1 MTLQTEFRNAMAQLG
16 SAVSVIT
23 TDGPAGKFG
32 FTASAVCSVTDSP
45 PTLLV
50 CMNRNSFANEHFKR
64 NGTLCV
70 NVLSSDH
77 QDLSGIFANA
87 SLRSE
92 ERFGYDS
99 WQVLASGAPVLSS
112 SVASFDCLIDTC
124 HEVGSHSVFYC
135 QVQAI
140 RVSEAPRGLVYFNRR
155 YHAVGHDLEA

>member
-50 CMNRNSFANEHFKR
+50 CMNRNSFANEHFKQ
-64 NGTLCV
+64 NGALCV

-77 QDLSGIFANA
+77 QHLSGVFANA

-92 ERFGYDS
+92 QRFEYDS
-99 WQVLASGAPVLSS
+99 WQVMASGAPTPVMKWVATPSS
-112 SVASFDCLIDTC
+112 TARCRRSASAKRRAGWSTSTVAIMPSGMTWKRNT
-124 HEVGSHSVFYC
+124 HNK
-135 QVQAI
+135 
-140 RVSEAPRGLVYFNRR
+140 R
-155 YHAVGHDLEA
+155 